1 MTEDGAMKRYRPAFL
16 IGLASIL
23 LLYALLR
30 EAPANQNEFDPEE
43 LYAAEISTVGM
54 DQFTGAP
61 VVLVRAIDS
70 GRVVPIWIGINEAQA
85 IARALHGIEP
95 PRPMTHDLMAA
106 LMRAGGNEIEQIAVH
121 DIREGTYYGAIH
133 LKRGT
138 EEQVMKID
146 SRPSDALALALRL
159 ETPIR
164 LAGKVIEEAR
174 DFQFVPPE
182 ESEQVVRVLG
192 MTAVYPSEERRQQFD
207 LGDREGVLVSDVTG
221 VAAEKGIEAG
231 DLIVKVGDNPVRSPA
246 ELLNLTGE
254 LRPGSEVR
262 LTYVRNGEEKEVILK
277 VPAEEESLVPI

>member
-1 MTEDGAMKRYRPAFL
+1 MKRYRPAAL
-16 IGLASIL
+16 LGLASIL

-30 EAPANQNEFDPEE
+30 DAPANQNDFDPEE

-54 DQFTGAP
+54 DQITGAP
-61 VVLVRAIDS
+61 VVLVRAIES
-70 GRVVPIWIGINEAQA
+70 GRVVPIWIGISEAQA

-106 LMRAGGNEIEQIAVH
+106 LMRAGGNEIEQIAVY

-133 LKRGT
+133 LKRG
-138 EEQVMKID
+138 EEGEIMKID

-159 ETPIR
+159 DTPIR
-164 LAGKVIEEAR
+164 LAGKVIDEAR

-192 MTAVYPSEERRQQFD
+192 MTAVYPSEERREQFN
-207 LGDREGVLVSDVTG
+207 LGDRDGILVSDVTG
-221 VAAEKGIEAG
+221 VAAEKGIQAG
-231 DLIVKVGDNPVRSPA
+231 DLIVKVGETPVRTPA

-254 LRPGSEVR
+254 LRPGTEVAI
-262 LTYVRNGEEKEVILK
+262 TYVRNDEENTATLRVPDKEEDV
-277 VPAEEESLVPI
+277 VPI